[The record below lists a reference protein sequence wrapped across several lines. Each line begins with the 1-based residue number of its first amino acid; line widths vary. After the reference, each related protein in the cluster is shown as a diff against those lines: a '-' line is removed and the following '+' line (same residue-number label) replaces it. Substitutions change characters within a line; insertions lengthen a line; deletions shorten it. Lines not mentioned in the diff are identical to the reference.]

1 MSRILNFGYDLDND
15 KKLNH
20 KKYGK
25 MNREK
30 IFFKYQNNGKK

>member
-1 MSRILNFGYDLDND
+1 MIRILNFGYDLDND
-15 KKLNH
+15 KKINQ